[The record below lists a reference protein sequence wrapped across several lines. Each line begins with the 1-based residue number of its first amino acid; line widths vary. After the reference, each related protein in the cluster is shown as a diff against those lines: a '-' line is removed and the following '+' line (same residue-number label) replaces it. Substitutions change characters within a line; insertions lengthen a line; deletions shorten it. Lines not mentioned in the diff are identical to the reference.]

1 MLGFGDQISESIAHF
16 IGYFHTSIEAAR
28 ARFEYR
34 EFETT
39 PAKEPDFND
48 ILSVQ
53 ANPTQYLN
61 PVSFEPDVQYAP
73 SQWSPL
79 GQPVMPWLDIDP
91 IEIDISGHRSP
102 QPLPKQHA
110 SSSHHPHGHH
120 PHGIEQGPFVGPGP
134 SETSVVLKQTNH
146 MQDNDVVIM
155 GDKVPVNIDFVDDA
169 AFAHLSGNAF
179 SISEP
184 FSPAS
189 VPGSG
194 AELAQFF
201 ANQSAFIH
209 SAATGPLA
217 QTPGVTVVSAP
228 AIDGLF
234 VNGSQVASAPDLND
248 SIPDP
253 IKQTDH
259 SSSQATVTTSQPVV
273 INGSDIVGSVTVQA
287 GANLMVNEV
296 VLQSL
301 DTVSAHFAVAGNYCR
316 IDVVIQ
322 TNAYSDTDTFQN
334 GFSAQQSQ
342 CQPSTNAMNIAN
354 FVQQVDQVQSAGASG
369 NASVFPQSWQITIVS
384 GDLIQMDWISQ
395 YSFISDN
402 DMHVL
407 SATGAYTTIVT
418 GGNMAINSA
427 SFADLCSTYDLVL
440 IGGQYYDG
448 NFIFQTNILFDND
461 TFTSGGAAEN
471 YDGALSTSDNLLWN
485 AASIQNGDT
494 INWVTGLPDHY
505 LQAMS
510 GLANGDSKMP
520 DGFHNDQN
528 FQGFEGLRVLF
539 ISGNVYDL
547 NYIEQVNILGDAD
560 YVAHYEDAILTA
572 SSDTVWDIST
582 GSNALINVAVIVD
595 NDTHGEGTSYV
606 GGGVYSD
613 AILIQA
619 DIIVS
624 QTAVPATGQCQP
636 LANEAVAF
644 LDHETDTPA
653 TNDQPIPI
661 HVPDTT
667 HSVDVMQTVLA

>member
-53 ANPTQYLN
+53 TNPTQYLN
-61 PVSFEPDVQYAP
+61 PGSFEPDIHYAP
-73 SQWSPL
+73 PVWSPL
-79 GQPVMPWLDIDP
+79 GQPAMPWVDIDT
-91 IEIDISGHRSP
+91 IEMDISGHRSP
-102 QPLPKQHA
+102 QPLPKHHA
-110 SSSHHPHGHH
+110 SSSHHPN
-120 PHGIEQGPFVGPGP
+120 PHSVEQEPFVGPGP
-134 SETSVVLKQTNH
+134 SETSLVLKQTNH

-155 GDKVPVNIDFVDDA
+155 GDHAPVNIDFVDDA
-169 AFAHLSGNAF
+169 AFAHLSANAF

-184 FSPAS
+184 FSSASIPAS
-189 VPGSG
+189 GV
-194 AELAQFF
+194 ELAQFF

-209 SAATGPLA
+209 AAATGPLA

-228 AIDGLF
+228 TIDGLF
-234 VNGSQVASAPDLND
+234 VNGSQVAGPPSLIDA
-248 SIPDP
+248 IPEA

-259 SSSQATVTTSQPVV
+259 SSSQATVTTSQPAV
-273 INGSDIVGSVTVQA
+273 INGTDIVGSITVQA

-322 TNAYSDTDTFQN
+322 TNAFSDVDTFQN
-334 GFSAQQSQ
+334 GFSAQQSM

-354 FVQQVDQVQSAGASG
+354 FVHQVDDLQSADASG
-369 NASVFPQSWQITIVS
+369 NASAFPQNWQITLIS

-407 SATGAYTTIVT
+407 SATGAYTTITT

-427 SFADLCSTYDLVL
+427 SFADLCTSYDLVL
-440 IGGQYYDG
+440 IGGDYYDG

-461 TFTSGGAAEN
+461 TFTSGGAANN

-494 INWVTGLPDHY
+494 INWVSGLPDHY
-505 LQAMS
+505 LQAMN
-510 GLANGDSKMP
+510 GLANGDYKMP
-520 DGFHNDQN
+520 DGFHHDQN
-528 FQGFEGLRVLF
+528 FQGFEGLSVLF

-560 YVAHYEDAILTA
+560 YVAHFEDGILTA

-595 NDTHGEGTSYV
+595 DDTHGEGTSYV
-606 GGGVYSD
+606 GGAVYSD

-619 DIIVS
+619 EIIVS
-624 QTAVPATGQCQP
+624 QTAIPATGQSQP
-636 LANEAVAF
+636 LANEVVAF
-644 LDHETDTPA
+644 LDHETDAPA
-653 TNDQPIPI
+653 TNDHAAPI

>member
-28 ARFEYR
+28 ARIEYR
-34 EFETT
+34 EFEAT
-39 PAKEPDFND
+39 PANEPQFND
-48 ILSVQ
+48 ILTIQ
-53 ANPTQYLN
+53 TNPAQQLI
-61 PVSFEPDVQYAP
+61 PGSFEPDLQYIP
-73 SQWSPL
+73 PPWSPIGL
-79 GQPVMPWLDIDP
+79 PVMPWVDIDP
-91 IEIDISGHRSP
+91 IEADISGIRSP
-102 QPLPKQHA
+102 HPLSNLHA
-110 SSSHHPHGHH
+110 SSSHDSDNV
-120 PHGIEQGPFVGPGP
+120 EQGPFFGPGP
-134 SETSVVLKQTNH
+134 SATSLVLKQTNH

-155 GDKVPVNIDFVDDA
+155 GNNVPVNIDFGDDA
-169 AFAHLSGNAF
+169 AFAHLSANAF

-184 FSPAS
+184 FSSVS
-189 VPGSG
+189 VPASG
-194 AELAQFF
+194 AEMAQFF
-201 ANQSAFIH
+201 ANQSTFIH
-209 SAATGPLA
+209 AAATGPLA

-228 AIDGLF
+228 TIEGLF
-234 VNGSQVASAPDLND
+234 VNGSQAASAPNLND
-248 SIPDP
+248 SIPELL
-253 IKQTDH
+253 KQTDH
-259 SSSQATVTTSQPVV
+259 SGSQATVTTSQPMV
-273 INGSDIVGSVTVQA
+273 INGSEIVGSVTVQA

-296 VLQSL
+296 VLKSL
-301 DTVSAHFAVAGNYCR
+301 DSVSAHFAVAGNYCR
-316 IDVVIQ
+316 IDVIIQ
-322 TNAYSDTDTFQN
+322 TNAYSDTDTFEN
-334 GFSAQQSQ
+334 GFSAQQPL

-354 FVQQVDQVQSAGASG
+354 FVHKADQVQSEESSDGAP
-369 NASVFPQSWQITIVS
+369 VFPQNWQITIVS

-427 SFADLCSTYDLVL
+427 SFADLCSSYDLVL
-440 IGGQYYDG
+440 IGGDYYDG

-461 TFTSGGAAEN
+461 TFTSGGAAEDYN
-471 YDGALSTSDNLLWN
+471 GALSTSDNLLWN
-485 AASIQNGDT
+485 AASIQNGEA

-505 LQAMS
+505 LQAMNR
-510 GLANGDSKMP
+510 LANGDYKMP
-520 DGFHNDQN
+520 DGFQNDQN

-547 NYIEQVNILGDAD
+547 NYIEQVNVLGDAD

-624 QTAVPATGQCQP
+624 QPAAPATGQP

-644 LDHETDTPA
+644 LDHDTDTSA
-653 TNDQPIPI
+653 TNDQATPI
-661 HVPDTT
+661 HIPDTT